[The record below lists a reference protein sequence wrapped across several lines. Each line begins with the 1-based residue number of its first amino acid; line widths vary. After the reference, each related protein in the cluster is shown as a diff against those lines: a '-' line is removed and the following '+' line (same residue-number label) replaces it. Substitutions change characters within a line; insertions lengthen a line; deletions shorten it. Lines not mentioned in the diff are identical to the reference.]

1 MPTLD
6 WHRLQPI
13 DILVDL
19 PDETDTPGSTPSAQE
34 AHSWDFAAAVSLVA
48 MQGVLIAAAC
58 IAERYRQRRAEQAER
73 ANGWAL
79 RTSDERNSDLVG
91 RLISAQEAERT
102 RIARDLHDDAC
113 QEVAAITVEVGNL
126 RHEAR
131 DLQDPD
137 VQAFLLSM
145 QRRTVRIAESL
156 RLLSHDLHPSLLQ
169 HVGLV
174 AALGAHCAEVE
185 RRHHIRV
192 TFCHEGDVEPVGPD
206 IVLSLF
212 RIAQEAIRNAITH
225 GHAHQVAVSLVR
237 ADRALE
243 LSVADDGGGFDVDGI
258 RETGGL
264 GLVSIEE
271 RARLAGGQV
280 TICSQPGE
288 GTIIAVRAPI
298 DAEDAPG
305 ARQFAL

>member
-19 PDETDTPGSTPSAQE
+19 PGETNTPGSTPSVRE
-34 AHSWDFAAAVSLVA
+34 AHSWDFAAVVSLVA
-48 MQGVLIAAAC
+48 MQGVLIAAC
-58 IAERYRQRRAEQAER
+58 VAERYRRRRAEQAAL

-113 QEVAAITVEVGNL
+113 QEVAAITVEMGNL
-126 RHEAR
+126 RHDVR

-137 VQAFLLSM
+137 VQEVLLSV
-145 QRRTVRIAESL
+145 QRRTARIAESL

-185 RRHHIRV
+185 RRHHMRV
-192 TFCHEGDVEPVGPD
+192 TFSPEGDVEPGDPH
-206 IVLSLF
+206 IVLTLF
-212 RIAQEAIRNAITH
+212 RIAQEAIRNAIRH

-237 ADRALE
+237 TGAALE
-243 LSVADDGGGFDVDGI
+243 LSVADDGDGFDVDGI

-280 TICSQPGE
+280 AIYSQPGE
-288 GTIIAVRAPI
+288 GTTIAVRVSME
-298 DAEDAPG
+298 AEAVRA
-305 ARQFAL
+305 ARPLAV